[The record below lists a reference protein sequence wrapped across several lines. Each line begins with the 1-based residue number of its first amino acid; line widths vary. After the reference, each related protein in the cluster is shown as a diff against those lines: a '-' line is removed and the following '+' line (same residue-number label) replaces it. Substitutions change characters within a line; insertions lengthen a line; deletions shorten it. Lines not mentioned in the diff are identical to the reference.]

1 MGRTVASEQ
10 RILGDI
16 RMVNLRVLKPTR
28 NKQRQGDIFR
38 MVLDDQELIG
48 CVILADLYYSGGS

>member
-1 MGRTVASEQ
+1 VASEQ